1 MKRILILLGPPGAG
15 KGTQASMLKNEYNML
30 HLSTGDLLR
39 EAVENGTE
47 LGKLAESYMNS
58 GALVP
63 DEVILGL
70 IGSYMDEN
78 NQASI
83 LFDGFPR
90 NEDQAIALEE
100 KLDGYPASVLEL
112 QVPDQSVID
121 RLSSRR
127 VCDNCGKLYNISFG
141 DFPDG
146 KCTDC
151 DGNIYQRKDDMPET
165 ISNRL
170 VVYHNQTEPVTQYYL
185 SKNRLLEINGEGTVE
200 AISDRIRK
208 ALA

>member
-1 MKRILILLGPPGAG
+1 MKRILIILGPPGAG
-15 KGTQASMLKNEYNML
+15 KGTQANMLKNEFNML

-39 EAVENGTE
+39 GAVKNGTE
-47 LGKLAESYMNS
+47 LGRLAETYMNE

-63 DEVILGL
+63 DDVILGL
-70 IGSYMDEN
+70 IESFMHEHESE
-78 NQASI
+78 SI

-90 NEDQAIALEE
+90 NEDQAIELE
-100 KLDGYPASVLEL
+100 KMLGDYPVSVLEL

-127 VCDNCGKLYNISFG
+127 VCDKCGKLYNVSFG
-141 DFPDG
+141 GFSDG

-151 DGNIYQRKDDMPET
+151 NGNIYQRKDDMAET
-165 ISNRL
+165 IAYRL
-170 VVYHNQTEPVTQYYL
+170 NVYHEQTKPVTQYYL

-200 AISDRIRK
+200 AISERIRE